1 MSGVRR
7 AYLSPNS
14 FFTTRRSTGAGTN
27 HNLPCRCNLWLMAK
41 KTKKTGLNAPG
52 QHLLPVEV
60 WTFDVVM
67 DLMPCPLDELVALR
81 SGDPPRLSRKSE
93 TSGIGLPRQD
103 HSLKMFDSLH
113 CLCCGGSRHNQ
124 SIRES
129 RWHSKLSGQRKDRA
143 IWRTIWST
151 PI

>member
-81 SGDPPRLSRKSE
+81 SGNPPYLLGICE
-93 TSGIGLPRQD
+93 TSGVGLPGQNQ
-103 HSLKMFDSLH
+103 SLEVFDPLQ
-113 CLCCGGSRHNQ
+113 CLCCGSSRHNR
-124 SIRES
+124 STRES
-129 RWHSKLSGQRKDRA
+129 RCYSGLSGQLKNRA
-143 IWRTIWST
+143 IWSTFWST
-151 PI
+151 PR